1 MRDPASPEHQDG
13 VVSALL
19 EQIRSRLVLARLA
32 TLSGQW
38 RLDGI
43 DLETVEA
50 FVTRAEE
57 LVRDGVIGYVL
68 LVGERSDGI

>member
-50 FVTRAEE
+50 FVTRAEA